1 MAATINL
8 TDQQKIA
15 ILLATLDEKISA
27 SIIQQL
33 DPDVMARVADTIR
46 TLGVVP
52 GDIRDKAIRECVRG
66 IMEMGNA
73 VQGDEKTMN
82 SLLAKAIGEKRAA
95 AMLLDRVPS
104 GREAFAS
111 LSGITGEQIA
121 SILSRE
127 QPSVIAVVIRY
138 LPAEKSGEIL
148 DILPSDVRKQVIVS
162 LCSSNPPS
170 PEVVARIEEFLD
182 SRIGQ
187 SKKARKLDED
197 DKVEVITRIIQSV
210 SKPVEEEL
218 LTAIDDSAESLGKE
232 IRERLFTFEDI
243 IKLNDVA
250 IRRVLQ
256 EIDTAVLAVSLRK
269 ASIALREKIF
279 KNMSKRAS
287 EALKEEMEFSKKM
300 KLSEI
305 QAKQK
310 EIVDVI
316 RRLESEGQ
324 VSVGEEGADEYV

>member
-1 MAATINL
+1 MAVPVTL

-15 ILLATLDEKISA
+15 ILLATLDERISA
-27 SIIQQL
+27 SVIQQL
-33 DPDVMARVADTIR
+33 DPEVMARVADTIR

-66 IMEMGNA
+66 IMEMGDA

-82 SLLAKAIGEKRAA
+82 SLLSKAIGEKRAA
-95 AMLLDRVPS
+95 AMLQDRVPS

-111 LSGITGEQIA
+111 LDGVTAEQIA
-121 SILSRE
+121 TTMARE
-127 QPSVIAVVIRY
+127 QPSVIAIVIRY
-138 LPAEKSGEIL
+138 LSPEKAGEIITL
-148 DILPSDVRKQVIVS
+148 LPSDVRKQVVVS
-162 LCSSNPPS
+162 LCVSGPPS
-170 PEVVARIEEFLD
+170 PDVVARIEEFLD

-187 SKKARKLDED
+187 SKKARKIDED
-197 DKVEVITRIIQSV
+197 DKVEVVTRIMQNVNKS
-210 SKPVEEEL
+210 VEEEL
-218 LTAIDDSAESLGKE
+218 LTAIDDSAEALGKE
-232 IRERLFTFEDI
+232 VRERLFTFEDM

-279 KNMSKRAS
+279 KNMSKRAA
-287 EALKEEMEFSKKM
+287 EALKEEMEFSAKL

-316 RRLESEGQ
+316 RRLEGEGQ
-324 VSVGEEGADEYV
+324 ITIGEGGADEYV